1 MFRFIF
7 VFYSLLFVSLFAQ
20 AQNAPFDIQLTPISI
35 KGVGGLQSF
44 AFGQHEGKW
53 LVVGG
58 RLDGLHRRQP
68 FASFDIAGHNT
79 QIYVIDPENNQ
90 SWTASLNVLPSSVK
104 EQLSATNLEFYQEG
118 NMLYIIGGYGYS
130 ATSADHITYP
140 NLTAI
145 DIPKLIFAIQN
156 DLNIKPYIR
165 QIYDEKMAV
174 TGGYLH
180 KIYGTYYLVG
190 GQ

>member
-79 QIYVIDPENNQ
+79 QIIVVDPENNQ
-90 SWTASLNVLPSSVK
+90 SWTASKCFAFDNKRATPVLQIWNFIRK
-104 EQLSATNLEFYQEG
+104 EICCTLLEDMDTALHQQ
-118 NMLYIIGGYGYS
+118 IIS
-130 ATSADHITYP
+130 
-140 NLTAI
+140 LTPI
-145 DIPKLIFAIQN
+145 L
-156 DLNIKPYIR
+156 L
-165 QIYDEKMAV
+165 
-174 TGGYLH
+174 
-180 KIYGTYYLVG
+180 
-190 GQ
+190 